1 MRFRRL
7 CGSSGTCSRP
17 AVKLATN
24 VATEGLKFEDLEI
37 DGEVEAFIEDLIDH
51 VGEPGTPGN

>member
-1 MRFRRL
+1 M
-7 CGSSGTCSRP
+7 
-17 AVKLATN
+17 KLATN